1 MAAKKGTRLFKIAAQ
16 INVGKESIVEVL
28 QNKGYDIVNKAT
40 SILTEEMV
48 GIVFGH
54 FEKELAAVQKQ
65 RERVEEKLHVKKS
78 DEHESEEAEATEVAV
93 EPEEAPAPASEEPS
107 TEPVAAQEASTPQV
121 ESSDDSKNIEVPAA
135 EVETTTP
142 APPAETSE
150 EQTPVD
156 AAADKDSDVEVGTVI
171 KLDAIDD
178 SRRRKKKKADKEQP
192 KAASKD
198 ETVKA
203 DKPADSAT
211 PTSKEPIE
219 ATAPEVPKIPEVE
232 ATPVAKQEAPK
243 ESPAPAET
251 KAAKQPEET
260 PEKAA
265 TTPAAQ
271 NKKTPSEEKSTA
283 DPSKAAASTASETPE
298 AKDSPKQSDK
308 LKGKKEE
315 ATPTAKAKDEAAAKG
330 KEEAPASAEGSTVS
344 PSENS
349 QLKGLT
355 ILGKIDVAKKPV
367 KKEKKMRKRKGRE
380 VAEADPSGELKYD
393 KKRTTK
399 PGTRGTGTDATPA
412 GPAASTDSKRG
423 GKKKRG
429 RKVKV
434 SEEDVK
440 RKIRETMAQD
450 EPSFGGRSKRRKSKR
465 QERAI
470 EREIQ
475 REEEKAKER
484 EIQVTEFLTVGE
496 LANLIGVSSNDVI
509 MKCMGLGLMVAINQ
523 RLEKD
528 AIELIASDYN
538 VEVVYQEE
546 FSNEIIE
553 DDEDPED
560 TLQPR
565 PPIVTI
571 MGHVDH
577 GKTSLLDYIRDAN
590 VVAGE
595 AGGITQH
602 IGAYHVDLPDNKQIT
617 FLDTPGH
624 EAFTSMRARGAKVTD
639 IVVLIVAA
647 DDSVMPQT
655 LEAISHAKAAEVPI
669 VVAINKVDK
678 PESNADRIRQQL
690 SERDVL
696 VEDWGGK
703 YQVAEVSAKTGQ
715 GVDGLLE
722 KILLEAEVLELQ
734 ANPDRHARGTVIEA
748 HLDKGKGTIATI
760 VVEKGTLEVGQ
771 PFLAGIYS
779 GRVRAMFDE
788 RGNKVEKAGPS
799 IPVQILGLEGVP
811 TAGDQIIVMPTEQ
824 DARNLANKRQQL
836 RREQDFKQK
845 SHLTLDDIAEQ
856 IKTGGVQTLP
866 IVLKGDTDGSV
877 EALTDALHKLST
889 EEVKVNVI
897 HRGVGGITENDVML
911 AAASNAVVIGF
922 HVRPNPAA
930 KRLAENDGID
940 IRMYSIIYDCI
951 EEVRLALEGL
961 LRPEVKEET
970 TSVVEVRELFKISR
984 VGTIAGCMV
993 MEGKITRNDEVRLV
1007 RDGFEVFKGGITSL
1021 KRMKDDVKEV
1031 ETGFECGVMLAGF
1044 NDLKIGDYIESFRE
1058 VEIAR
1063 KLD

>member
-65 RERVEEKLHVKKS
+65 RERVEEKLHVKKG
-78 DEHESEEAEATEVAV
+78 DEGESEAVEATEVPEITVKPAEPV
-93 EPEEAPAPASEEPS
+93 ELEAPVQPVEAEAPKAEPTPAEVEEPVAKEEPAPAPEPSEPVAETPATEAPKAEAKEEAPA
-107 TEPVAAQEASTPQV
+107 
-121 ESSDDSKNIEVPAA
+121 ESGIEVG
-135 EVETTTP
+135 
-142 APPAETSE
+142 S
-150 EQTPVD
+150 
-156 AAADKDSDVEVGTVI
+156 VI
-171 KLDAIDD
+171 KLDAIEDKG
-178 SRRRKKKKADKEQP
+178 RRKKKKPAKEEK
-192 KAASKD
+192 KA
-198 ETVKA
+198 
-203 DKPADSAT
+203 
-211 PTSKEPIE
+211 EPE
-219 ATAPEVPKIPEVE
+219 APEP
-232 ATPVAKQEAPK
+232 APVAKEEVPEPIVAEKPAPEPEPEKPEETVVPVAAK
-243 ESPAPAET
+243 EVAPDPEPEQPVAKEEPTPSPTKEEPNAEAPAEEPV
-251 KAAKQPEET
+251 AANEP
-260 PEKAA
+260 PA
-265 TTPAAQ
+265 TT
-271 NKKTPSEEKSTA
+271 E
-283 DPSKAAASTASETPE
+283 
-298 AKDSPKQSDK
+298 
-308 LKGKKEE
+308 
-315 ATPTAKAKDEAAAKG
+315 DESG
-330 KEEAPASAEGSTVS
+330 TLT

-355 ILGKIDVAKKPV
+355 ILGKIDVAKKPA

-380 VAEADPSGELKYD
+380 VAEAAPSGEVKID
-393 KKRTTK
+393 KKRTGGVK
-399 PGTRGTGTDATPA
+399 PSNAPTSPTISDAD
-412 GPAASTDSKRG
+412 GKR

-440 RKIRETMAQD
+440 RKIRETMARD
-450 EPSFGGRSKRRKSKR
+450 EPSFGGRSKRRKNKR
-465 QERAI
+465 QERAA

-475 REEEKAKER
+475 REEEKAKEK
-484 EIQVTEFLTVGE
+484 EIQVTEFITVGE

-523 RLEKD
+523 RLEQD
-528 AIELIASDYN
+528 AIELIASDYG
-538 VEVVYQEE
+538 VEVIFQEE
-546 FSNEIIE
+546 FSNEVVE
-553 DDEDPED
+553 DEEDPED
-560 TLQPR
+560 TLKPR

-602 IGAYHVDLPDNKQIT
+602 IGAYHVDLPEGKQIT

-678 PESNADRIRQQL
+678 PEANPERIRQQL

-703 YQVAEVSAKTGQ
+703 YQVAEVSAKTGM

-734 ANPDRHARGTVIEA
+734 ANPDRNARGTVIEA

-760 VVEKGTLEVGQ
+760 VVEKGTLEIGQ
-771 PFLAGIYS
+771 PFIAGIYS

-970 TSVVEVRELFKISR
+970 TAVVEVRELFKISR

-993 MEGKITRNDEVRLV
+993 MDGKITRNDEVRLV
-1007 RDGFEVFKGGITSL
+1007 RDGFEIFKGGISSL
-1021 KRMKDDVKEV
+1021 KRMKDDAKEV
-1031 ETGFECGVMLAGF
+1031 ETGFECGVMLDGF
-1044 NDLKIGDYIESFRE
+1044 NDIKVGDYIESFRE

-1063 KLD
+1063 KLDS